1 MRSALRLATLVL
13 ATTLVSSPA
22 RADTIPLTGGVL
34 FPGDL
39 SMSGWEIGGLVDVEG
54 DRGFTLLGS
63 LLGGILT
70 PPEPLLPG
78 TVTLRGVTND
88 LRGTAT
94 LDGNT
99 YTDVG
104 GPDSPTSA
112 NIFFAITTM
121 LPAVVDEPVTVFAPF
136 TMDLLLF
143 GVDDPT
149 EPLTFSGTG
158 TGRISLDEHHGF
170 DVRSWLV
177 RDIDLELSSPA
188 PVPEPATVL
197 LLGAGLL
204 GAAGMR
210 RWRQR
215 KV

>member
-22 RADTIPLTGGVL
+22 RADTIPLTGGVV
-34 FPGDL
+34 GC
-39 SMSGWEIGGLVDVEG
+39 SMSGWMIGCRVDVEG
-54 DRGFTLLGS
+54 ERGFTFLGS

-78 TVTLRGVTND
+78 TVTLRGVTD
-88 LRGTAT
+88 DIRATVT
-94 LDGNT
+94 LDGIT

-104 GPDSPTSA
+104 GLMSPTGA
-112 NIFFAITTM
+112 LIFFAITAM
-121 LPAVVDEPVTVFAPF
+121 LPAVVDVPVTVFAPF
-136 TMDLLLF
+136 TMDLQLF
-143 GVDDPT
+143 GVDDPSQ
-149 EPLTFSGTG
+149 PLTFSGTG
-158 TGRISLDEHHGF
+158 TARMRLDEHHGF
-170 DVRSWLV
+170 DIRSWLV
-177 RDIDLELSSPA
+177 SDIDLELSSPA

-204 GAAGMR
+204 GAAGVR

-215 KV
+215 KA